1 MSINFMNVVLFLAA
15 TQGLLLSALIFQKYR
30 RLFANRFLGSMMFF
44 YSLILFQMLLTD
56 LQFDRKYPHV
66 MLVVLGITFLMGPLH
81 LLYTKSI
88 VQSSRKFALKDWLH
102 FIPFFVFEIS
112 IIPTLFKPASEL
124 TASQQAIYTE
134 GMSFSAMLF
143 NWLILA
149 QIVTYLALTLAIIH
163 RYTRRIKN
171 LFSTIE
177 KIKLDWIRNISLMA
191 ILVVSMFFLENTF
204 FIVGVNLSHFFN
216 LTSILFA
223 VFVYTMGYM
232 GLSRSE
238 IFATPEISQTIGQ
251 SPSVDFSESPGEN
264 FISPKYEKSGLT
276 QEKARDYLDQLIQ
289 IMETEK
295 PYRDSELTLGQLAE
309 IVSISPHNLSE
320 ILNTQLSQNF
330 FDFVNN
336 YRVEE
341 VKKNLADPAK
351 QNIKILSIA
360 FDAGFNSKT
369 TFNTIFKKHTKLTP
383 SEFRSRAAK

>member
-1 MSINFMNVVLFLAA
+1 MSINFLNVVLFLAA
-15 TQGLLLSALIFQKYR
+15 AQGLLLSVLIFQKYR

-66 MLVVLGITFLMGPLH
+66 MLVVLGIPFLMGPLH

-112 IIPTLFKPASEL
+112 IIPALFKPASEL

-143 NWLILA
+143 NWLILV
-149 QIVTYLALTLAIIH
+149 QIVTYLVLTLAIIH
-163 RYTRRIKN
+163 RYTKRIKN

-191 ILVVSMFFLENTF
+191 IFVVAMFFLENTF
-204 FIVGVNLSHFFN
+204 FLVGVSLSHFFN

-251 SPSVDFSESPGEN
+251 LPNSEFSDPAGQN
-264 FISPKYEKSGLT
+264 FTSPKYEKSGLT
-276 QEKARDYLDQLIQ
+276 REKAMDYLNQLLQ
-289 IMETEK
+289 IMEIEK

-309 IVSISPHNLSE
+309 KISISPHNLSE
-320 ILNTQLSQNF
+320 ILNTQLNQNF

-341 VKKNLADPAK
+341 AKQNLVDPAK

-369 TFNTIFKKHTKLTP
+369 TFNTIFKKQTKLTP
-383 SEFRSRAAK
+383 SEFRSRATK